1 MNGIEIKN
9 LTKKYKDLTAVD
21 ELNLNIVEG
30 ELFGLLGVNG
40 AGKTTTIKMLSCLT
54 SPTSGNATLLGNSI
68 VKEPNKVKKI
78 INLSPQETAIAPKL
92 TVKENLEFIANIYDI
107 PKNKIAEEV
116 EIKLQELNLKK
127 VENKR
132 TAKLSGGYQRRLSI
146 AMALISDPKILF
158 LDEPTLGL
166 DVLAKRELWEIIK
179 KLKKKTT
186 IILTTHYMEEAEMLC
201 DRIAIMKE
209 GKIIAIG
216 TSKELIKE
224 SKTKTFEDAFVKLV
238 SEVK

>member
-54 SPTSGNATLLGNSI
+54 SPTSGDATLLGNSI

-127 VENKR
+127 VE
-132 TAKLSGGYQRRLSI
+132 I
-146 AMALISDPKILF
+146 
-158 LDEPTLGL
+158 
-166 DVLAKRELWEIIK
+166 
-179 KLKKKTT
+179 
-186 IILTTHYMEEAEMLC
+186 
-201 DRIAIMKE
+201 
-209 GKIIAIG
+209 
-216 TSKELIKE
+216 KELLNYLEDIKE
-224 SKTKTFEDAFVKLV
+224 DYLLLWHLYQIQKYYF
-238 SEVK
+238 